1 MQALPNL
8 FLFQEKDLIPLL
20 RTALHPGWEPVTVG
34 PKWGGGRAAGFVTPL
49 WLVGGWD
56 PSFQGSQPSAC
67 RLQTI
72 WAPCPCAQPEVIS
85 FTWVGVL
92 DPIEELKDVLFY
104 VFLEGEPGPCPIAVL
119 LFGDCSSLVSA
130 FPPLHNYFS
139 LPLLDHSSH
148 HTIILYYPS

>member
-1 MQALPNL
+1 MQVLPNL

-34 PKWGGGRAAGFVTPL
+34 PKWGGGRAAGFVTPPPI
-49 WLVGGWD
+49 GW
-56 PSFQGSQPSAC
+56 GVRSQFPGISTIC

-104 VFLEGEPGPCPIAVL
+104 VFLEGEPGPYPIAVL

-130 FPPLHNYFS
+130 FPPLHN
-139 LPLLDHSSH
+139 
-148 HTIILYYPS
+148 